1 MTEHDPQ
8 EPLDAAPIGAPGTT
22 GDEVPAEPAQLGHLP
37 LEDVTLVVQVTGRR
51 KRLLRRWARRVLAD
65 PDLSR
70 CRILVVRRGGADNGS
85 DNGSDADWD
94 LESESQ
100 AAEDFAKDLEAES
113 EADLEDDLESEL
125 EVEVESGPSILDELD
140 IVQLTENPEPDEA
153 EVLEGYARIF
163 DSIETP
169 WFTVTSLP
177 KRRFNRYRHK
187 LKSHIA
193 REVERVT
200 EVGLARERP
209 TLLFN
214 RDRTRTAP
222 RAFLHHELTRPD
234 ASSDRLF
241 TDYLGFLALAT
252 TTSKLEG
259 VDLRAGDR
267 ELELF
272 GRVSIGRFNSADQ
285 PPWSYRFV
293 VSSPRREVL
302 AEGPAAIEQRLD
314 NKGGRKWENVVG
326 RLPVDDIPEGNHR
339 VMIGLDTP
347 FAPLRSLQTLQPRP
361 GVLAPARTVL
371 LNGGGGGRSDLETRY
386 LMHTVRG
393 GQTWITLQRG
403 SGKNAQRRW
412 DRSML
417 RKDAR
422 AVLKGNG
429 GKRMRLARLTRALT
443 APAYRNR
450 DIWLIGERSDTAQ
463 DNGFHLFRHLRE
475 TQPDREVYYL
485 IDRDSPQR
493 SRVEHLGNVVDH
505 SSRKHQLLMMHAS
518 VLANA
523 YSIKH
528 MVPRQWSPAS
538 YTRSLAWRVGAHR
551 VYLKHGVHV
560 SPTAVKRGTG
570 GYDLYLAVNP
580 QEREA
585 LQESSGYR
593 DQVVETGMPRYDTL
607 VPTPPTRTIL
617 FMPTWRRYLVPKLF
631 SGDSEASVPFEGS
644 TYERFI
650 TGLMHSPALHDILTR
665 HDYRL
670 RLLPHY
676 NLRQEMEDFELT
688 SDRTELADT
697 TAESFQDLIRGCD
710 LFLTDYSSVHFDV
723 AYLGTPII
731 YTHFDTEDYE
741 DGHAVPSWFDHDT
754 DAFGPVVTT
763 LNETLAELDAVL
775 TRGCTRDPAYQPQV
789 DAAFTFHDHD
799 NSARTVAEIDAML
812 DRARRGV

>member
-1 MTEHDPQ
+1 MTEYDTSP
-8 EPLDAAPIGAPGTT
+8 EGPLDTAAVGALGT
-22 GDEVPAEPAQLGHLP
+22 GDDEPAEPAQLGHLP
-37 LEDVTLVVQVTGRR
+37 LEDVTLVLQVTGRR
-51 KRLLRRWARRVLAD
+51 KRLLRRWARRVMAD

-70 CRILVVRRGGADNGS
+70 CRILVVRRGGLDTDS
-85 DNGSDADWD
+85 DTDWD
-94 LESESQ
+94 TESESQ
-100 AAEDFAKDLEAES
+100 AAAEFAADLEVES
-113 EADLEDDLESEL
+113 EADLEEEL
-125 EVEVESGPSILDELD
+125 EDEVERGPSILDELE

-153 EVLEGYARIF
+153 ETLEAYARIF
-163 DSIETP
+163 DSVDTP

-177 KRRFNRYRHK
+177 KRRFNRYRQK
-187 LKSHIA
+187 LKSHVG
-193 REVERVT
+193 RELERMA
-200 EVGLARERP
+200 EIGLTRERP
-209 TLLFN
+209 VLLFN
-214 RDRTRTAP
+214 RDRTRLAP
-222 RAFLHHELTRPD
+222 RAYIHHEVARLGSDP
-234 ASSDRLF
+234 DRLF
-241 TDYLGFLALAT
+241 GDYLGFLALAT
-252 TTSKLEG
+252 ATAKLEG
-259 VDLRAGDR
+259 VDLRAADR
-267 ELELF
+267 EIELF
-272 GRVSIGRFNSADQ
+272 GRVNIGRFNSADQ
-285 PPWSYRFV
+285 PPWTYRYV

-302 AEGPAAIEQRLD
+302 AEGPAAIEQRWD

-326 RLPVDDIPEGNHR
+326 RLPVDEIPEGNHR
-339 VMIGLDTP
+339 VMIGVDTP
-347 FAPLRSLQTLQPRP
+347 FAALRSLQTLQPRP

-371 LNGGGGGRSDLETRY
+371 LKDEGSGRSAVETRY

-403 SGKNAQRRW
+403 TGKGALRTWN
-412 DRSML
+412 RSML

-429 GKRMRLARLTRALT
+429 GKRMRLARLTRAIT
-443 APAYRNR
+443 APAYRKR
-450 DIWLIGERSDTAQ
+450 EIWLVGERSDTAQ

-475 TQPDREVYYL
+475 TQPDREVYYV

-505 SSRKHQLLMMHAS
+505 SSRQHQMLMMHAR

-570 GYDLYLAVNP
+570 GYDLYLSVNP
-580 QEREA
+580 RERAA

-607 VPTPPTRTIL
+607 VPTPTTRTIL

-650 TGLMHSPALHDILTR
+650 TGLLHSPALHDILER

-676 NLRQEMEDFELT
+676 NLRQEMEDVELT

-710 LFLTDYSSVHFDV
+710 VFITDYSSVHFDV
-723 AYLGTPII
+723 AYIGTPII
-731 YTHFDTEDYE
+731 YTHFDKEDYE
-741 DGHAVPSWFDHDT
+741 DGHAVPSWFDHDK
-754 DAFGPVVTT
+754 DSFGPVVTT

-799 NSARTVAEIDAML
+799 NSARAVAEIDAMV

>member
-1 MTEHDPQ
+1 MTEHDPSPQ
-8 EPLDAAPIGAPGTT
+8 LPDAGDVT
-22 GDEVPAEPAQLGHLP
+22 GGPATAADDEAATEPAQLAHLP
-37 LEDVTLVVQVTGRR
+37 LEDVTLVLQVTGRR
-51 KRLLRRWARRVLAD
+51 KRLLRRWARRVKAD

-70 CRILVVRRGGADNGS
+70 CRVLVVRRGGVDTDS
-85 DNGSDADWD
+85 DTDWD
-94 LESESQ
+94 AESESS
-100 AAEDFAKDLEAES
+100 ALAELEADLEAES
-113 EADLEDDLESEL
+113 EADLEGETDDDLES
-125 EVEVESGPSILDELD
+125 GTSILDELD
-140 IVQLTENPEPDEA
+140 IVQLTESDDPDEA
-153 EVLEGYARIF
+153 EVLDGYSRIF
-163 DSIETP
+163 DSLETP

-177 KRRFNRYRHK
+177 KRRFNRYRQK
-187 LKSHIA
+187 LKSHVG

-200 EVGLARERP
+200 EIGLTRDRP
-209 TLLFN
+209 VMLFN

-222 RAFLHHELTRPD
+222 RAYLHHELGRMGSAP
-234 ASSDRLF
+234 DRLF
-241 TDYLGFLALAT
+241 SDYLGFIALAT
-252 TTSKLEG
+252 ATSKLEG
-259 VDLRAGDR
+259 VDLRASDR

-272 GRVSIGRFNSADQ
+272 ARVSTGRFNSAEQ

-293 VSSPRREVL
+293 VSSPSREVL
-302 AEGPAAIEQRLD
+302 TAGAATIEQRLD

-339 VMIGLDTP
+339 VMIGVDTP

-371 LNGGGGGRSDLETRY
+371 LRGEGSGRSAGETRY

-393 GQTWITLQRG
+393 GQTWVTLQRG
-403 SGKNAQRRW
+403 SGKSAQRRW
-412 DRSML
+412 DQSML

-429 GKRMRLARLTRALT
+429 GKRMRLARLTRVLS
-443 APAYRNR
+443 APAYRKR

-475 TQPDREVYYL
+475 AQPDREVYYI

-505 SSRKHQLLMMHAS
+505 SSRKHQMLMMHAS

-580 QEREA
+580 QERAA

-650 TGLMHSPALHDILTR
+650 TGLLHSPALHDILTR

-676 NLRQEMEDFELT
+676 NLRQEMEDVELT
-688 SDRTELADT
+688 SDRTEIADT
-697 TAESFQDLIRGCD
+697 TVESFQDLIRGAD
-710 LFLTDYSSVHFDV
+710 VFLTDYSSVHFDV

-731 YTHFDTEDYE
+731 YTHFDREDYE

-754 DAFGPVVTT
+754 DAFGPVVET
-763 LNETLAELDAVL
+763 LGETLAELDAVL

-799 NSARTVAEIDAML
+799 NSARAVAEIDAML
-812 DRARRGV
+812 DRARRGE